1 MTKAI
6 IWTKTVCPYCVNA
19 KNLLKMKGIDYE
31 ERNIQEGEWTREQL
45 LEAVPGARTV
55 PQVFIDDQYIGTYEH
70 LKEHFEKSNSK

>member
-19 KNLLKMKGIDYE
+19 KNLLKTKGIDYE

-55 PQVFIDDQYIGTYEH
+55 PQVFINDEYVGTYEH
-70 LKEHFEKSNSK
+70 LKEYFKNNE

>member
-19 KNLLKMKGIDYE
+19 KNLLKLKGIEYE
-31 ERNIQEGEWTREQL
+31 ERNIEDGEWTKEQL

-55 PQVFIDDQYIGTYEH
+55 PQVFLDDKLIGTYDD
-70 LKEHFEKSNSK
+70 LRKYFTDK